1 MQELTNLF
9 DDISEDAPMHVVSF
23 QTFKLHGELPRSSDH
38 LTQPVSL
45 LPGEAK
51 IIFISHRW
59 LRPWHTQH
67 ECEEQGHPWAGMA
80 HPDDQAGSK
89 HALICAAI
97 QKLAEQKAWNLDTQV
112 FLWLDFCC
120 VEQDDSHLL
129 LEGVKSLR
137 GYISICDAVLV
148 PSTEVPALGG
158 EKTVE
163 KIAGEYGDRAWTRL
177 ESLSFYTVSAR
188 A

>member
-1 MQELTNLF
+1 MRELTKLV
-9 DDISEDAPMHVVSF
+9 DDISPDAPMRVVSF
-23 QTFKLHGELPRSSDH
+23 QAFKQHGKLPRSSDH
-38 LTQPVSL
+38 VTQLVSL

-59 LRPWHTQH
+59 LRPWHTQQ
-67 ECEEQGHPWAGMA
+67 ECEEQGHAWAGMA

-97 QKLAEQKAWNLDTQV
+97 EKLANKKAWNLDLV

-120 VEQDDSHLL
+120 VEQDDPHLL

-137 GYISICDAVLV
+137 GYIAICNALLV
-148 PSTEVPALGG
+148 PSTEVPALDG

-163 KIAGEYGDRAWTRL
+163 KIGGDYGDRAWTRL
-177 ESLSFYTVSAR
+177 ESLSFYTVSVPG
-188 A
+188 